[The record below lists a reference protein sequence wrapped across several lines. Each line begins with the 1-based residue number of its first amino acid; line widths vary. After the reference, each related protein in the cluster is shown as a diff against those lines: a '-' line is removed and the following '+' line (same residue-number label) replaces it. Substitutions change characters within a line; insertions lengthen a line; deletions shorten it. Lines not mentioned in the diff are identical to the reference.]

1 MDRESKNTEQADTVA
16 ECDNDN
22 QPDYSPDSQ
31 VEASFTDRS
40 PDALT
45 QGAMQNSIQNA
56 QFNIN
61 NPIMPAKE
69 MALLEEAHVG
79 AIDRILSMGERE
91 QTFTHQ
97 VQERLQ
103 GEHIRLNDR
112 NIEMSKEQ
120 TALTNKKVNLTVVLI
135 VLIVASAVG
144 LFAFDKIVGGVLL
157 IALAAAIA
165 IIFVLGQSPDSLFG
179 IFRASP
185 PPSAEE

>member
-1 MDRESKNTEQADTVA
+1 MDAAA
-16 ECDNDN
+16 ECNDNN

-31 VEASFTDRS
+31 VEASFSDES

-45 QGAMQNSIQNA
+45 QASMQNSIQNA

-69 MALLEEAHVG
+69 MAMLEEAHPG

-120 TALTNKKVNLTVVLI
+120 TELTNKKINLTVVLI
-135 VLIVASAVG
+135 VIMVACAVG
-144 LFAFDKIVGGVLL
+144 LFAFDRTIGGVLMV
-157 IALAAAIA
+157 ALSAAVA
-165 IIFVLGQSPDSLFG
+165 IIFVLGQSPDSLFN
-179 IFRASP
+179 IFRVG
-185 PPSAEE
+185 PPSNPEE